1 MKKIKFLLAAAAI
14 FAATGLSAQTVSEVN
29 TKFNEA
35 AALIQAKDFGA
46 AIPVLEQTIEMGLN
60 AGADASASSTA
71 CRSGMRAVLT
81 RHLRYSIRQCSMRS
95 FFRM

>member
-35 AALIQAKDFGA
+35 AALI
-46 AIPVLEQTIEMGLN
+46 L
-60 AGADASASSTA
+60 
-71 CRSGMRAVLT
+71 RSG
-81 RHLRYSIRQCSMRS
+81 YSRS
-95 FFRM
+95 GTDH